1 MKHLPNETEN
11 PAVLVGLDTR
21 DDAGIIKVSDSLAMI
36 QTVDFFTPIV
46 DDPYAYGQI
55 AAANSL
61 SDIYAMGGTPRTALN
76 ILGFP
81 AKTISKQVIARIIEG
96 GYHKTTEAGVTIL
109 GGHSVKD
116 PELKFGMSVTGFI
129 DPDDIR
135 RNSTAQPGDA
145 LVLTKPLGT
154 GILTTALKNE
164 ALPDDILAHITMVMS
179 TLNKQASEIMQQFG
193 VNACTDVT
201 GFGLLGHLYEVAQG
215 SNVSARVFSDY
226 LPLLPDVGFFAEAG
240 HLTGG
245 AKESERYLAK
255 HVHITANVSEIAR
268 HVLFDPQTS
277 GGLLISLPLDE
288 AKSFMAKFNKHSQI
302 KAALIGEVKP
312 PSEKTIEVV

>member
-1 MKHLPNETEN
+1 MPKETEN

-81 AKTISKQVIARIIEG
+81 EKTISKQIIARIIEG
-96 GYHKTTEAGVTIL
+96 GYDKATEAGVTIL

-164 ALPDDILAHITMVMS
+164 ALPDDILAHVTMIMS
-179 TLNKQASEIMQQFG
+179 TLNKQASEIMQQFT

-201 GFGLLGHLYEVAQG
+201 GFGLLGHLYEVANG
-215 SNVSARVFSDY
+215 SKVSARIFSDY
-226 LPLLPDVGFFAEAG
+226 LPLLPDVGFFAKEG

-245 AKESERYLAK
+245 AKENERYLAN
-255 HVHITANVSEIAR
+255 HIRITDNVSEIAR

-288 AKSFMAKFNKHSQI
+288 AKSFMAKFNKNSQI
-302 KAALIGEVKP
+302 KAALIGEVKS
-312 PSEKTIEVV
+312 PSETTIEIV

>member
-1 MKHLPNETEN
+1 
-11 PAVLVGLDTR
+11 
-21 DDAGIIKVSDSLAMI
+21 MI

-81 AKTISKQVIARIIEG
+81 EKTISKQIVARIIEG
-96 GYHKTTEAGVTIL
+96 GYDKATEAGVTIL

-179 TLNKQASEIMQQFG
+179 TLNKQASEIMQQFN

-201 GFGLLGHLYEVAQG
+201 GFGLLGHLYEVANG
-215 SNVSARVFSDY
+215 SKVSARVFSDY
-226 LPLLPDVGFFAEAG
+226 LPLLPDVGFFAKNG

-245 AKESERYLAK
+245 AKENEQYLAK
-255 HVHITANVSEIAR
+255 HVQVSDNVSETAR
-268 HVLFDPQTS
+268 QVLFDPQTS
-277 GGLLISLPLDE
+277 GGLLISLPLEE
-288 AKSFMAKFNKHSQI
+288 AKSFMAKFNKNSQI

-312 PSEKTIEVV
+312 SSETTIEIV

>member
-1 MKHLPNETEN
+1 MPKETEN

-81 AKTISKQVIARIIEG
+81 EKTISKRIIARIIEG
-96 GYHKTTEAGVTIL
+96 GYDKATEAGVTIL

-135 RNSTAQPGDA
+135 RNSTAQAGDA

-164 ALPDDILAHITMVMS
+164 ALPDDILAHVTMIMS
-179 TLNKQASEIMQQFG
+179 TLNRQASEIMQQFT

-201 GFGLLGHLYEVAQG
+201 GFGLLGHLYEVANG
-215 SNVSARVFSDY
+215 SKVSARIFSDY
-226 LPLLPDVGFFAEAG
+226 LPLLPDVGFFAREG

-245 AKESERYLAK
+245 AKENERYLAN
-255 HVHITANVSEIAR
+255 HVHITDNVSEIAR
-268 HVLFDPQTS
+268 QVLFDPQTS

-288 AKSFMAKFNKHSQI
+288 AKSFMAKFNKNSQI
-302 KAALIGEVKP
+302 KAALIGEIKP
-312 PSEKTIEVV
+312 AAETTIEIV